1 MGLGAVKILLI
12 MKKRYSLIIVIFLV
26 IGFVAVRF
34 LQRVPLNLADYN
46 KGVYVSRVI
55 DGDTVEL
62 SNGEKVRYIGIDTP
76 EVRKRKGAGWIY
88 DPMPYAEEARD
99 FNRKLVE
106 GREVKLEFDV
116 QKRDKY
122 RRILAYV
129 YKDEIMVN
137 LEMVRQG
144 YAMIYTFPPNVRHTG
159 DFLIAQEEAR
169 ENNRGL
175 WVEMEER
182 IISPYEAEDNVGTI
196 RMVEAGVISTYLS
209 DRVLILN
216 CLGNFKVVIFKNNLE
231 YFPKMASRS
240 PDTYFK
246 HKTIRVYGVI
256 EEYKGSYEIVLH
268 DRSQLEFL

>member
-1 MGLGAVKILLI
+1 MR
-12 MKKRYSLIIVIFLV
+12 KKKYILIIIVFLV
-26 IGFVAVRF
+26 VGFAIARL
-34 LQRVPLNLADYN
+34 LQRPPLHLADYN
-46 KGVYVSRVI
+46 KGVYVSHVV

-76 EVRKRKGAGWIY
+76 ELRKRKGSGWIY
-88 DPMPYAEEARD
+88 DPMPYAEEAKD

-106 GREVKLEFDV
+106 GKDVRLRFDV

-122 RRILAYV
+122 GRILAYV
-129 YKDEIMVN
+129 YQNDIMVN
-137 LEMVRQG
+137 IEMVRQG
-144 YAMIYTFPPNVRHTG
+144 YAMIYTYPPNVKYVE
-159 DFLIAQEEAR
+159 DFLIAQKEAR

-175 WVEMEER
+175 WGEMEER
-182 IISPYEAEDNVGTI
+182 IISPYEAEDNVGMI

-209 DRVLILN
+209 DRVLTLN

-246 HKTIRVYGVI
+246 HKAIRVYGVI
-256 EEYKGSYEIVLH
+256 KEYKGAYEIVLH
-268 DRSQLEFL
+268 DPSQLEIL